1 MSLKG
6 FALICS
12 LGAFGFRTVSY
23 FHCRLCRE
31 VLSSTEVNAKHEFRH
46 RYCYVKAF
54 SAAVF
59 SVVSLISPSERKGV
73 YLCPTEKNMAE
84 TTYAE
89 IGNFVRVQ
97 LWLSSFKGVP

>member
-12 LGAFGFRTVSY
+12 LGAFGFRKVSY
-23 FHCRLCRE
+23 FHCLCRA
-31 VLSSTEVNAKHEFRH
+31 VLSSTEVSAQHEFRH

-73 YLCPTEKNMAE
+73 YLRPTEKK
-84 TTYAE
+84 TWPK
-89 IGNFVRVQ
+89 
-97 LWLSSFKGVP
+97 LHPLK